1 MANPHRPPSPFAVPN
16 VRRFVLFRLFF
27 NARFYYPVF
36 TILFLDFGLTL
47 AEFATLNAVWAAT
60 IVLLEVPSGAL
71 ADTLGRRRLLVAT
84 GVMMVAEIG
93 LLCVVPRGH
102 SGLLLTVFVCNRI
115 LSGAGEASA
124 SGADEALAYD
134 SLARVGLDRHWGRVL
149 EVQMRVQ
156 AVGFVVAMSL
166 GAAVYDPQLV
176 NRLLGAV
183 GSEMRVDEAVTLRLP
198 LALTFLM
205 ALGALTCALGM
216 DETATPAAES
226 ADCTTG
232 RLCAGALRGALAN
245 TLAGGRWILATPTAL
260 VVILAGLLF
269 DHVIRMV
276 VTLSSQYYRTI
287 GLPEASYGLIG
298 SGLAL
303 LGLVTPRIGRFMAE
317 RGTPA
322 RNLAAS
328 AAVTLAGLWG
338 LDACRGAW
346 GIAPVALLMSVMTV
360 NLYLQSDYLNRLAPT
375 AQRATVLS
383 FKGLAFN
390 LGYGVVGLLYA
401 GLLAALQPSVAAR
414 LSAASGVPLEDA
426 VFAASLPAFPLYF
439 ALGLALL
446 LIIARRRLGRAP
458 RIG

>member
-1 MANPHRPPSPFAVPN
+1 MSNQDTPPSPFAVAN

-36 TILFLDFGLTL
+36 TILFLDFGLSL

-84 GVMMVAEIG
+84 GAIMVAEVG
-93 LLCVVPRGH
+93 LLLVVPRGH
-102 SGLLLTVFVCNRI
+102 SGLLLTVFVLNRI
-115 LSGAGEASA
+115 LSGAGEAAA

-134 SLARVGLDRHWGRVL
+134 SLARAGLAAEWGRVL
-149 EVQMRVQ
+149 DLQMRIQ
-156 AVGFVVAMSL
+156 AVGFVVAMSI

-176 NRLLGAV
+176 NRLFATIGIGLRIDDAV
-183 GSEMRVDEAVTLRLP
+183 SLRLP

-205 ALGALTCALGM
+205 ALGALTAALRM
-216 DETATPAAES
+216 EEVAQPAAE
-226 ADCTTG
+226 AAACTTG
-232 RLCAGALRGALAN
+232 RICTDVLRGALGN
-245 TLAGGRWILATPTAL
+245 TIAGGRWILATPVAL

-276 VTLSSQYYRTI
+276 VTLSSRYYRVI

-317 RGTPA
+317 RGTPS

-328 AAVTLAGLWG
+328 AAVTVVGLWG
-338 LDACRGAW
+338 LKVCQGGM
-346 GIAPVALLMSVMTV
+346 GILPVALLMSVMTV
-360 NLYLQSDYLNRLAPT
+360 NLYLQSDYLNRLAPS

-390 LGYGVVGLLYA
+390 LGYGCVGLLYA
-401 GLLAALQPSVAAR
+401 AWLAALRPAVAAR
-414 LSAASGVPLEDA
+414 LAGATAGKIEDA
-426 VFAASLPAFPLYF
+426 VFSASLPAFAVYF
-439 ALGLALL
+439 GAGLVVLL
-446 LIIARRRLGRAP
+446 AYSRRRLGHRP
-458 RIG
+458 QIP